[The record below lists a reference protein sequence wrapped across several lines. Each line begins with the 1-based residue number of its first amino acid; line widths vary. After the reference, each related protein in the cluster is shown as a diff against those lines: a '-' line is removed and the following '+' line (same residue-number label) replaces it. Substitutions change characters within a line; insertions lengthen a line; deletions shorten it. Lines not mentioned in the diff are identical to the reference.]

1 MITVSEQRREE
12 RQACKY
18 PILCSS
24 LNGRTVY
31 SAVTV
36 DYCERGIGFISR
48 VPLKNS
54 MTLFFRT
61 DLSSLEAAGGRL
73 CRGLRGTG
81 LVQIRWCSEVEP
93 LSPSGTYRIGAR
105 YVEPYP

>member
-1 MITVSEQRREE
+1 MITVSEQRYEE
-12 RQACKY
+12 RRECKY

-24 LNGRTVY
+24 LNGRNVY

-36 DYCERGIGFISR
+36 DYCERGIGFISH

-54 MTLFFRT
+54 TTLFFRT
-61 DLSSLEAAGGRL
+61 DLSSLEASGDRH

-81 LVQIRWCSEVEP
+81 LVQVRWCSEMEP
-93 LSPSGTYRIGAR
+93 PSPSERYRIGAR